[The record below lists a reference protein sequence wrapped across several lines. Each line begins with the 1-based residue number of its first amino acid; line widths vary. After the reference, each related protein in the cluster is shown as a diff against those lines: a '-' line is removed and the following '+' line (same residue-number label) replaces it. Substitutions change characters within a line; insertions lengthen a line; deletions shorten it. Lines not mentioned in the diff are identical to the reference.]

1 MNNKIKKQYAYSFD
15 AEMYHGKFDTKDE
28 AIKEATLSGAYNNAD
43 IHIGVIKEVNISN
56 YFDIDN
62 FIDELCDRIDDNDEA
77 PLDDGTEIDVDDKYA
92 MDNEIAQIIKRRCK
106 VSHYT
111 IIDTEKIR

>member
-1 MNNKIKKQYAYSFD
+1 MSDEVKKQYAYSFD
-15 AEMYHGKFDTKDE
+15 AEMYYGKFDTKDE
-28 AIKEATLSGAYNNAD
+28 AIKEAALSGAYKDAD
-43 IHIGVIKEVNISN
+43 IHIGVIKEVEISN

-77 PLDDGTEIDVDDKYA
+77 PLDDHTEIDVDDKKA
-92 MDNEIAQIIKRRCK
+92 MDTEITEIIKHRCK